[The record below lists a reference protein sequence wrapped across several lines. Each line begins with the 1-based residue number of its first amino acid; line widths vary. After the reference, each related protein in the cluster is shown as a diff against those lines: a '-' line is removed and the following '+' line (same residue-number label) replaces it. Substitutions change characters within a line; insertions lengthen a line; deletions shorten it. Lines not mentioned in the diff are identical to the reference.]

1 MKNKTLLTLCAAP
14 LLLSVNAMAEKVD
27 CWAFSYETSNKALT
41 INDSYTGED
50 TFNECDDLDLSNVS
64 SVTYNRQFTANVPAT
79 IVLPIDD
86 LTENNIPS
94 SNAKF
99 YTLQYVIPDFR
110 EAGKRTWLAKM
121 KKIDVHQ
128 LQAHKPYA
136 VIVPNTGT
144 ITVNFEEYAKL
155 RPKHMANYL
164 EYNATPNEDFHGDTD
179 VNIDYYTEYLN
190 AGDWYFIG
198 NYSNG
203 FYRSGD
209 REVGLCYGFEGSNDS
224 DVPKGSFGKIANG
237 TVKKAFRGLLCKDGD
252 YVHLPASYI
261 KQNGAAKSANMFSI
275 PETINVEFVDTDANG
290 VEHTTYVGKLNRID
304 NVRLNRERSTFDLKG
319 RNVDGKRTAKGV
331 YLKK

>member
-14 LLLSVNAMAEKVD
+14 LLLSVNAMADGGGAV
-27 CWAFSYETSNKALT
+27 T
-41 INDSYTGED
+41 IAG
-50 TFNECDDLDLSNVS
+50 DLSPTVNINEDYDGAYAFTGWGEGESFQVYAA
-64 SVTYNRQFTANVPAT
+64 TYTRVFTANKPAT
-79 IVLPIDD
+79 IVLPF
-86 LTENNIPS
+86 NMPS
-94 SNAKF
+94 SISTNADF

-110 EAGKRTWLAKM
+110 NGNRTWLAKM
-121 KKIDVHQ
+121 QKIATSAV
-128 LQAHKPYA
+128 QAHKPYA
-136 VIVPNTGT
+136 VIVPNGGQITFNFSGT
-144 ITVNFEEYAKL
+144 ITVSAPYSWYLDYIKTVNVNYNGERDDIDVDY
-155 RPKHMANYL
+155 PVAN
-164 EYNATPNEDFHGDTD
+164 
-179 VNIDYYTEYLN
+179 N

-203 FYRSGD
+203 TYSSGD
-209 REVGLCYGFEGSNDS
+209 DEVGLCYGFEGSNDG

-237 TVKKAFRGLLCKDGD
+237 TVKKAFRGLLCKKDNT
-252 YVHLPASYI
+252 VQLPAASFI